1 MKYDIKT
8 IEIETKRSGNDGF
21 FDIKISVGDDYGRKA
36 VLYDQQIMIGDT
48 IHMSFKENDGSINLA
63 DKFKEGQN

>member
-8 IEIETKRSGNDGF
+8 IDIETKRSNNLGF
-21 FDIKISVGDDYGRKA
+21 FSLKVTIGDDYGRKA
-36 VLYDQQIMIGDT
+36 ILYDQQIMIGDT
-48 IHMSFKENDGSINLA
+48 IHMSFKETDGSINLA